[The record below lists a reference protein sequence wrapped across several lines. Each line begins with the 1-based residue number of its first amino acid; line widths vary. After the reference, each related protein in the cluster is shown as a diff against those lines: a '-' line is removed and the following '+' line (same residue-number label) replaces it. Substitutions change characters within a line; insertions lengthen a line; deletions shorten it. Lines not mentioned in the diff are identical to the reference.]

1 MKVTGATTLFLL
13 FATAEAFT
21 SKPFAMNRPQTT
33 LSMAE
38 ASTEAGKKIGKAD
51 VRKAVEKITSDN
63 FSSTLAEI
71 EPFLLKEAGISF
83 HTKVLRK
90 IGHQAKSVGAEMP
103 ANYAKEAKATAK
115 RRGKQD
121 AFVKGKI
128 EEAASAAAAEA
139 EAAEEAAAAPAEEV
153 AEDEPVVA

>member
-1 MKVTGATTLFLL
+1 MKATVATTLFLL

-21 SKPFAMNRPQTT
+21 GTPFAVNRPQTT

-38 ASTEAGKKIGKAD
+38 ASTEAGKKIVRAD
-51 VRKAVEKITSDN
+51 VRKAVAKITSDN

-90 IGHQAKSVGAEMP
+90 IGNQAKSVGATMP
-103 ANYAKEAKATAK
+103 ENYAKEAKATAK
-115 RRGKQD
+115 RREKQD

-128 EEAASAAAAEA
+128 EEAAEAAAAAAEA
-139 EAAEEAAAAPAEEV
+139 PEAP